1 MIVQSSAKVDSSE
14 LSPKAFAN
22 KSVSSIIS
30 GFCLQQR
37 PINLNVI
44 QIFGVVFLDGSG
56 QTDVVPFPTM
66 ITNPDMFLFTVQGT
80 MVSIAVYEF
89 QGDKRNKIKLRMDFS
104 IGMKVFNIVKVVK
117 NHEVR
122 CDKSNVSKL
131 F

>member
-44 QIFGVVFLDGSG
+44 QIFGVVFLDRSG

-66 ITNPDMFLFTVQGT
+66 ITNPDMFLFIIQGT
-80 MVSIAVYEF
+80 MVLIAVYEF
-89 QGDKRNKIKLRMDFS
+89 QGDNWNKI
-104 IGMKVFNIVKVVK
+104 KVFNIVKVVK